1 MLFIICLKMKLNRHR
16 NGGKTNYSLLN
27 LTTVTRPWKM
37 EQIKDLPWMSWKIH
51 KQTPQKKVWHQ
62 SAFSVIFSS
71 RAQKEINES
80 WNWYEER
87 QPGLGDRFLKELR
100 NRIY

>member
-1 MLFIICLKMKLNRHR
+1 MAN
-16 NGGKTNYSLLN
+16 
-27 LTTVTRPWKM
+27 
-37 EQIKDLPWMSWKIH
+37 
-51 KQTPQKKVWHQ
+51 Q
-62 SAFSVIFSS
+62 SALSVIFSS

-100 NRIY
+100 NRIYIIERTPGKFPARFKTYKEAQVPVFPFCVIYRINNKKKLIRIVSIFHTSRNPKKKY